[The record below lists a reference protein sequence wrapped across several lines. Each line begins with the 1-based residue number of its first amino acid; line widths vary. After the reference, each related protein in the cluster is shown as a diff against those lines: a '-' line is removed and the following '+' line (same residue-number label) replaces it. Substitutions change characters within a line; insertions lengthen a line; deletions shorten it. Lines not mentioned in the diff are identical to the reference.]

1 MTVIEQAKQRLDP
14 SSFAVASLMA
24 DGRERTLSE
33 ISRRSKISES
43 SARRALKSLC
53 DKNLVTFEVI
63 GGALQVKAWRSI
75 VPRPGS
81 RSKWEFKSVRGKAR

>member
-14 SSFAVASLMA
+14 ATFAVASLMA

-33 ISRRSKISES
+33 IAHRAKMSES
-43 SARRALKSLC
+43 SARRQLKSLFE
-53 DKNLVTFEVI
+53 KNLVTFEVI

-75 VPRPGS
+75 VTRPGE
-81 RSKWEFKSVRGKAR
+81 KWEFKSARGKAK